1 MYARA
6 SSEAGPEI
14 RMSFQQFLLI
24 LRARLWVIVITLLVV
39 VGTAV
44 AVSVLLP
51 KQYTAQTS
59 LVVDAKAADPLMG
72 GLLPAQMIPGYMA
85 TQVDII
91 NSDRVAQRVVSML
104 KLVDAPSVQDDWRSA
119 TDGEGSITVWL
130 ADLMKK
136 NLDVEPSRQSNVISI
151 SFQGSDPKFAAAIAN
166 AWAQAYIDV
175 SLELKVEPA
184 RQYAKWFDSQNAS
197 LRADLEAA
205 QKKLSDFQ
213 QDRGIV
219 ATDERLDVE
228 SARLAELSSQLSAI
242 QAQSSDSRSRQAQS
256 RNADSLPEVM
266 QNGLIQSLKA
276 DLARQQGMRDQMAGR
291 YGANHPELTRIDADI
306 ASLRER
312 IAAETQ
318 RVVRS
323 LSTTTRVD
331 AQREAEIT
339 ASLAAQKQKV
349 LDLKA
354 ERDQIN
360 VLARDVENAQRAY
373 DLVTQRL
380 AQTNLE
386 SQTQQTNVV
395 VLTPAV
401 APVKPSSPRILLNT
415 ALAIFVG
422 LLIGLGSALILEFMD
437 PRVRGVEDL
446 AQLEGVPMLGLVPA
460 AGKMGTVT

>member
-1 MYARA
+1 
-6 SSEAGPEI
+6 
-14 RMSFQQFLLI
+14 MSFPQFLLI

-44 AVSVLLP
+44 AVSLLLP

-91 NSDRVAQRVVSML
+91 NSDRVAQRVVSTL
-104 KLVDAPSVQDDWRSA
+104 KLTEAPSIQDDWRAA

-130 ADLMKK
+130 AELMKK
-136 NLDVEPSRQSNVISI
+136 NLDVEPSRESNVISI
-151 SFQGSDPKFAAAIAN
+151 AFQGTDPKFAAAIAN

-184 RQYAKWFDSQNAS
+184 RQYAKWFDGQNAT

-205 QKKLSDFQ
+205 QKRLSDFQ
-213 QDRGIV
+213 QERGIV
-219 ATDERLDVE
+219 ATDERLDME

-242 QAQSSDSRSRQAQS
+242 QAQSVDSRSRQAQS

-276 DLARQQGMRDQMAGR
+276 DLARQQGMRDQLAGR

-312 IAAETQ
+312 IASETQ

-323 LSTTTRVD
+323 LGTATRVD
-331 AQREAEIT
+331 AQRESEIK

-401 APVKPSSPRILLNT
+401 APIKPSSPKLLLNT
-415 ALAIFVG
+415 ALAIFLG
-422 LLIGLGSALILEFMD
+422 LLLGLGAALMLELMD
-437 PRVRGVEDL
+437 PRVRGIEDL
-446 AQLEGVPMLGLVPA
+446 AQIDGVPTLGVVPA
-460 AGKMGTVT
+460 AVKLKVAA

>member
-1 MYARA
+1 
-6 SSEAGPEI
+6 
-14 RMSFQQFLLI
+14 MSFQQFLLI

-44 AVSVLLP
+44 GVSLVLP

-59 LVVDAKAADPLMG
+59 LVVDAKSADPLLG
-72 GLLPAQMIPGYMA
+72 GMLPAQMIPGYMA

-91 NSDRVAQRVVSML
+91 NSDRVAQRVVTNL
-104 KLVDAPSVQDDWRSA
+104 KMTDSPAIQEDWRA
-119 TDGEGSITVWL
+119 ETDGEGSITVWL
-130 ADLMKK
+130 AQLMKK
-136 NLDVEPSRQSNVISI
+136 NLDVMPSRESNVIAI
-151 SFQGSDPKFAAAIAN
+151 AFEGADPKFSAVVAN

-184 RQYAKWFDSQNAS
+184 RQYAQWFDSQNAT

-205 QKKLSDFQ
+205 QKRLSEFQ
-213 QDRGIV
+213 QSRGIV

-228 SARLAELSSQLSAI
+228 SARLAELSSQLSVI
-242 QAQSSDSRSRQAQS
+242 QAQRVDSTSRQAQS
-256 RNADSLPEVM
+256 RNADTLPDVM
-266 QNGLIQSLKA
+266 QNSLIQSLKA
-276 DLARQQGMRDQMAGR
+276 DLARQQGMREQMAGR
-291 YGANHPELTRIDADI
+291 FGANHPELARVDADI
-306 ASLRER
+306 ASLTER

-318 RVVRS
+318 RVVRA
-323 LSTTTRVD
+323 LGTATRVD
-331 AQREAEIT
+331 AQREAEI
-339 ASLAAQKQKV
+339 LAALEAQKKKV

-354 ERDQIN
+354 ERDQIS

-401 APVKPSSPRILLNT
+401 PPIKPSSPRLVLNT
-415 ALAIFVG
+415 ALAIFLG
-422 LLIGLGSALILEFMD
+422 LLLGLGAALMLELMD

-446 AQLEGVPMLGLVPA
+446 AQIDGVPMLGIVPA
-460 AGKMGTVT
+460 AGKLRAAA

>member
-1 MYARA
+1 
-6 SSEAGPEI
+6 
-14 RMSFQQFLLI
+14 MSFQQFLLI
-24 LRARLWVIVITLLVV
+24 LRARLWVISLTLLVV

-44 AVSVLLP
+44 AVSLLLP

-104 KLVDAPSVQDDWRSA
+104 KLTDAPSVQDDWREA

-130 ADLMKK
+130 AELMKK
-136 NLDVEPSRQSNVISI
+136 KLDVEPSRQSNVISI
-151 SFQGSDPKFAAAIAN
+151 GFQGSDPKFAAAIAN
-166 AWAQAYIDV
+166 AWAQAYIDI

-197 LRADLEAA
+197 LRAELEVA

-213 QDRGIV
+213 QERGIV

-242 QAQSSDSRSRQAQS
+242 QAQSADSRSRQAQS

-276 DLARQQGMRDQMAGR
+276 DLARQQGLRDQMAGR

-323 LSTTTRVD
+323 LTTTTRVD
-331 AQREAEIT
+331 AQREAEIK

-401 APVKPSSPRILLNT
+401 APVKPSSPRIVLNT

-422 LLIGLGSALILEFMD
+422 LLIGLGAALILELID
-437 PRVRGVEDL
+437 PRVRGLEDL
-446 AQLEGVPMLGLVPA
+446 ARMEGVPVLGLVPA
-460 AGKMGTVT
+460 AVKMGGAT

>member
-1 MYARA
+1 
-6 SSEAGPEI
+6 
-14 RMSFQQFLLI
+14 MSFQQFILI
-24 LRARLWVIVITLLVV
+24 LRARLWVIAITLLVV

-44 AVSVLLP
+44 GVSLLLP

-91 NSDRVAQRVVSML
+91 NSDRVAQRVVGML
-104 KLVDAPSVQDDWRSA
+104 KLADAPSIQDDWRDE

-130 ADLMKK
+130 AELMKK
-136 NLDVEPSRQSNVISI
+136 SLDVEPSRESNVISI
-151 SFQGSDPKFAAAIAN
+151 AFQGTDPKFAAAIAN

-184 RQYAKWFDSQNAS
+184 RQYAKWFDGQNAT

-205 QKKLSDFQ
+205 QKRLSDFQ
-213 QDRGIV
+213 QERGIV
-219 ATDERLDVE
+219 AADERLDVE

-242 QAQSSDSRSRQAQS
+242 QAQSADSRSREAQA
-256 RNADSLPEVM
+256 RNADTLPEVM

-276 DLARQQGMRDQMAGR
+276 DLARQQGMREQLAGR

-312 IAAETQ
+312 IAGETQ

-323 LSTTTRVD
+323 LGTATRVD
-331 AQREAEIT
+331 AQREAEIKT
-339 ASLAAQKQKV
+339 ALAAQKQKV

-360 VLARDVENAQRAY
+360 VLVRDVENAQRAY

-401 APVKPSSPRILLNT
+401 PPIKPSSPRLLLNT
-415 ALAIFVG
+415 ALAIFLG
-422 LLIGLGSALILEFMD
+422 TLLGLGAALMLELMD
-437 PRVRGVEDL
+437 PRVRGIEDL
-446 AQLEGVPMLGLVPA
+446 AQIDGVPMLGIVPG
-460 AGKMGTVT
+460 AGKLKAAA

>member
-1 MYARA
+1 
-6 SSEAGPEI
+6 
-14 RMSFQQFLLI
+14 MSFPQFLLI

-44 AVSVLLP
+44 AVSLLLP

-91 NSDRVAQRVVSML
+91 NSDRVAQRVVSTL
-104 KLVDAPSVQDDWRSA
+104 KLTEAPSIQDDWREA

-130 ADLMKK
+130 AELMKK
-136 NLDVEPSRQSNVISI
+136 NLDVEPSRESNVISI
-151 SFQGSDPKFAAAIAN
+151 AFQGTDPKFAAAIAN

-184 RQYAKWFDSQNAS
+184 RQYAKWFDGQNAT

-205 QKKLSDFQ
+205 QKRLSDFQ
-213 QDRGIV
+213 QERGIV
-219 ATDERLDVE
+219 ATDERLDME

-242 QAQSSDSRSRQAQS
+242 QAQSVDSRSRQAQS

-276 DLARQQGMRDQMAGR
+276 DLARQQGMRDQLAGR

-312 IAAETQ
+312 IASETQ

-323 LSTTTRVD
+323 LGTATRVD
-331 AQREAEIT
+331 AQRESEIK

-401 APVKPSSPRILLNT
+401 APIKPSSPKLLLNT
-415 ALAIFVG
+415 ALAIFLG
-422 LLIGLGSALILEFMD
+422 LLLGLGAALMLELMD
-437 PRVRGVEDL
+437 PRVRGIEDL
-446 AQLEGVPMLGLVPA
+446 AQIDGVPTLGVVPA
-460 AGKMGTVT
+460 AVKLKVAA